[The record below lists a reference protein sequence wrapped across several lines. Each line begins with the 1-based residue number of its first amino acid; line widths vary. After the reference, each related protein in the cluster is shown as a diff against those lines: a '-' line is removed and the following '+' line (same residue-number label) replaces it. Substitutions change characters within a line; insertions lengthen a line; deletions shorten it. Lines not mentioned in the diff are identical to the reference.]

1 MDDET
6 FILLVQSYKELY
18 DISNPNYHNQLRR
31 DNIWEEIEEKCG
43 LKGMIFLLLIGLL
56 FTRFILHK

>member
-6 FILLVQSYKELY
+6 FILIIQSYKEIY
-18 DISNPNYHNQLRR
+18 DIGDPNYHNQLRR

-43 LKGMIFLLLIGLL
+43 IKGMKF
-56 FTRFILHK
+56 